1 MSSATD
7 CEHSPPF
14 LDNLKENE
22 DIDIQAATVQPSIS
36 STVLPL
42 EGNSQLKK
50 SRRKVSGAQ
59 GTASLFNKPPA
70 SQTASN
76 VAMWTSDH
84 LVVRSLIHFWSAN
97 QELFASTAM
106 KNDDVWK
113 IVAEE
118 LNTLKKTQ
126 YSLDQ
131 CKNKMKE
138 LKRKYIET
146 KDHNMQSGAEAKTCP
161 FYEEL
166 DEILDKKPC
175 VKPVALAS
183 NRRPVLDKMCTD
195 VDCKEEPEKK
205 KKKSKSD
212 VLDEIRE
219 WRAESME
226 YRRTTDAEKQRQ
238 REEQLE
244 IARKRI
250 ESMDA
255 RMGQLIDVLK
265 KN

>member
-1 MSSATD
+1 MSSTTD
-7 CEHSPPF
+7 CEHSPF
-14 LDNLKENE
+14 LDNSKENE
-22 DIDIQAATVQPSIS
+22 DNQQAATVQPSTL
-36 STVLPL
+36 STALPP
-42 EGNSQLKK
+42 EGNSQPKK
-50 SRRKVSGAQ
+50 SK
-59 GTASLFNKPPA
+59 T
-70 SQTASN
+70 QTASN
-76 VAMWTSDH
+76 VAIWTDQ

-97 QELFASTAM
+97 QELFANTSM

-118 LNTLKKTQ
+118 LNTLKKTH

-138 LKRKYIET
+138 LKRKYTET
-146 KDHNMQSGAEAKTCP
+146 KDNNMQSGAEAKTCP

-166 DEILDKKPC
+166 DEILGKKPC

-219 WRAESME
+219 WRVESME

-244 IARKRI
+244 IARKSI